1 MAETMSVVKRKLF
14 TINLPPGIPLEKVYE
29 KVSSAIRA
37 GYAEI
42 TIRGN
47 KLFIEVTGTE
57 HEIKDSWYR
66 VRQAVAELWELYR
79 LSRGEEASIEA
90 IVKEAGRTFPPEVL
104 VYVLK
109 LQGYDAKLASDGSK
123 ISTNAPLDVVVRNA
137 RAIAE
142 VMDEIRFMVKG
153 TAAKRLIAALSVGL
167 GEPPEK
173 VIEYGLKSRVLV
185 EDDVEG
191 VRLREEWRRAIRKLA
206 VLLKGGEVRLDKL
219 GE

>member
-1 MAETMSVVKRKLF
+1 MGVIKRKLF

-42 TIRGN
+42 SIRGG
-47 KLFIEVTGTE
+47 KLFVEVTGTDY
-57 HEIKDSWYR
+57 EIKDSWYR
-66 VRQAVAELWELYR
+66 IRQAVAELWELYK

-104 VYVLK
+104 VYVLR
-109 LQGYDAKLASDGSK
+109 LQGYDAQLSEDNTR
-123 ISTNAPLDVVVRNA
+123 IRTTAPLEVVVQNA

-142 VMDEIRFMVKG
+142 VIDEIRFRVKG
-153 TAAKRLIAALSVGL
+153 TAARRLIAALAVGL
-167 GEPPEK
+167 REPPEK

-185 EDDVEG
+185 EDEVEG
-191 VRLREEWRRAIRKLA
+191 IRLREEWRRALRKLA
-206 VLLKGGEVRLDKL
+206 VLLKGGEVSLDKL
-219 GE
+219 GEQ